1 VHRMLKSEVLMA
13 DGGTGWRRD
22 VGRAGW
28 QPEISK
34 HSVTVAA
41 ERVVVG
47 WSHLNFQCSWLVAS
61 ARVGSYPATFNL
73 EVVDT
78 SQTYL

>member
-1 VHRMLKSEVLMA
+1 VLGMLKSEVLMA

-34 HSVTVAA
+34 CIVTAAA
-41 ERVVVG
+41 ERVVAG
-47 WSHLNFQCSWLVAS
+47 WSRLSFQGSRLVAS
-61 ARVGSYPATFNL
+61 ARVGS
-73 EVVDT
+73 
-78 SQTYL
+78 